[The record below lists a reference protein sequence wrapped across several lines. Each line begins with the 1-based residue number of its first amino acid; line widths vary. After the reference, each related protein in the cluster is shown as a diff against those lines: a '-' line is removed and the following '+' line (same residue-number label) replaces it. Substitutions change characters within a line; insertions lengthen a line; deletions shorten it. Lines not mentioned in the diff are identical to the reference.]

1 MSESILQLDD
11 ISVTF
16 DRFKAVQH
24 VSTSVEKGELR
35 FFIGPNGAGKT
46 TLLDVICGK
55 TKPVSG
61 RVLFKGE
68 NILGKQEYEIVKTGI
83 GRKFQ
88 VPSVFV
94 SLTVYQNMELAVV
107 HSKSLF
113 ASVFSKITRDE
124 KEHIRTVLEK
134 TGLSGLEQT
143 VAGTLSHGQKQWLEI
158 AMLLVNGHELL
169 LMDEP
174 VAGMGRTETEMT
186 GNLLREVSKTCAVI
200 VVEHDMEFVRN
211 FSSRVTVLH
220 EGQVLC
226 EGPMETVQSDPRVI
240 EVYLGRGSEEKHAEN
255 P

>member
-1 MSESILQLDD
+1 MGERILELDD

-16 DRFKAVQH
+16 DGFKAVQH
-24 VSTSVEKGELR
+24 VSTSVDKGELR

-55 TKPVSG
+55 TKPVAG

-68 NILGKQEYEIVKTGI
+68 NILTKKEHEIVKAGI

-88 VPSVFV
+88 VPSVFT
-94 SLTVYQNMELAVV
+94 SLTVYDNMELAVV
-107 HSKSLF
+107 HSKSLG
-113 ASVFSKITRDE
+113 ASLFGNVTSGE
-124 KEHIRTVLEK
+124 KEHIHTVLEK
-134 TGLSGLEQT
+134 TGLSGLEKT

-158 AMLLVNGHELL
+158 AMLLVNGHDLL

-174 VAGMGRTETEMT
+174 VAGMGRAETEMT
-186 GNLLREVSKTCAVI
+186 GNLLQEVSKTCAVI

-226 EGPMETVQSDPRVI
+226 EGPMEKVQNDPRVI
-240 EVYLGRGSEEKHAEN
+240 KVYLGRGGE
-255 P
+255 

>member
-1 MSESILQLDD
+1 MSEHLLELDD

-16 DRFKAVQH
+16 DGFKAVQH
-24 VSTSVEKGELR
+24 VSTAVEKGELR

-55 TKPVSG
+55 TKPVAG

-68 NILGKQEYEIVKTGI
+68 NILSKKEHEIVRTGI

-88 VPSVFV
+88 VPSVFT
-94 SLTVYQNMELAVV
+94 SLTVYENMELAVV
-107 HSKSLF
+107 RSKALLTSIF
-113 ASVFSKITRDE
+113 GNVTGQE
-124 KEHIRTVLEK
+124 KEKIAEVLQK
-134 TGLSGLEQT
+134 TGLGGLEQI

-174 VAGMGRTETEMT
+174 VAGMGREETEKT
-186 GNLLREVSKTCAVI
+186 GNLLKEVSKTCAVI

-220 EGQVLC
+220 EGQILC
-226 EGPMETVQSDPRVI
+226 EGPMEQVQKDPRVI
-240 EVYLGRGSEEKHAEN
+240 QVYLGRGGEKDAAN
-255 P
+255 Q